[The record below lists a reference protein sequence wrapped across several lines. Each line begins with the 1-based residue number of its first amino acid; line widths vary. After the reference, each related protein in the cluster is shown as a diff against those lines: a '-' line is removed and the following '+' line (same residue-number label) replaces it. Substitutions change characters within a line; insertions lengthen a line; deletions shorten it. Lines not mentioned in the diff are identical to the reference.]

1 MWKAGPAAARQ
12 QEQTVD
18 LSLTKEAEQQLKNKA
33 GSDVVAE
40 SSAGSGIQLTVTN
53 PTLPAGCN
61 TSASTPCPAATT
73 QTLTVTVSAS
83 ASAYSPAAA
92 KAAALQDLRTKVP
105 SQSVLLSNPEIGTP
119 EVVSAGAG
127 GAVTL
132 SVRAVGYWAAKLDLE
147 PFRAKLAFMSPGA
160 ARTYLLSRLPGSST
174 VVIKQS
180 PFGLPWLPI
189 LSGRIQLVR
198 VSISQGHHAG

>member
-1 MWKAGPAAARQ
+1 
-12 QEQTVD
+12 
-18 LSLTKEAEQQLKNKA
+18 
-33 GSDVVAE
+33 
-40 SSAGSGIQLTVTN
+40 
-53 PTLPAGCN
+53 
-61 TSASTPCPAATT
+61 
-73 QTLTVTVSAS
+73 
-83 ASAYSPAAA
+83 
-92 KAAALQDLRTKVP
+92 
-105 SQSVLLSNPEIGTP
+105 VLLSNPEIGTP